1 MAKAKS
7 KKTTTKTT
15 ISVKDMVDTML
26 NIVESQG
33 DLKAN
38 VKFTKR
44 DITKSIPVDRENI
57 EVKGSFMLHLPM
69 VCAPSTEIMNAI
81 NKIGEKPLLIW
92 RAETADGRETMTMV
106 VAHPENKDVTVI
118 GISDIPQA
126 GQIACIMNSGED
138 MEIWKDHVKAY
149 IGTPQVKKHNSS
161 HLPVAHIAK

>member
-1 MAKAKS
+1 MKILASILVALALVGCNATTSETKISLKDSLPPMPEKAEEK
-7 KKTTTKTT
+7 
-15 ISVKDMVDTML
+15 
-26 NIVESQG
+26 
-33 DLKAN
+33 
-38 VKFTKR
+38 
-44 DITKSIPVDRENI
+44 PVDRENI